1 MTPTARE
8 IAQDA
13 EIEALRLQ
21 IDRLRAED
29 TPMRAA
35 FASARGHLAAALR
48 VLPPGATD
56 AKEQIAM
63 ALRSLSLDQ
72 PITDRY
78 GNGG

>member
-8 IAQDA
+8 IALTA
-13 EIEALRLQ
+13 ENEALHAQ
-21 IDRLRAED
+21 IARLRAED
-29 TPMRAA
+29 TPMRTAIV
-35 FASARGHLAAALR
+35 SARSHLAAALR
-48 VLPPGATD
+48 VLPVGASD

-63 ALRSLSLDQ
+63 ALRALSLDQ